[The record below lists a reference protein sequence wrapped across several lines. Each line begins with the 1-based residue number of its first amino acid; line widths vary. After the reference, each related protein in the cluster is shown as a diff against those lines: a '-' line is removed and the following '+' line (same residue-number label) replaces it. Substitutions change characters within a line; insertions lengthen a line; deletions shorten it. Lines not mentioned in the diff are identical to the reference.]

1 MKGVTLKKNLT
12 EEEIEK
18 QMEKALDKIPMEM
31 KKIKFILTIVK
42 KFNKLKTIFKLRRA
56 VARI

>member
-12 EEEIEK
+12 EEVIEK

-42 KFNKLKTIFKLRRA
+42 KFNKLKTIFKLR
-56 VARI
+56 

>member
-1 MKGVTLKKNLT
+1 MKGVALSKRLT

-31 KKIKFILTIVK
+31 KKIKFVLAIIK
-42 KFNKLKTIFKLRRA
+42 KINRLKTIFKLR
-56 VARI
+56 

>member
-1 MKGVTLKKNLT
+1 MLIFMKGVTLKKNLT

-42 KFNKLKTIFKLRRA
+42 KFNKLKTIFKLR
-56 VARI
+56 

>member
-1 MKGVTLKKNLT
+1 MLIFVKGVTLKKNLT

-42 KFNKLKTIFKLRRA
+42 KFNKLKTIFKLR
-56 VARI
+56 

>member
-31 KKIKFILTIVK
+31 KKIKFNIDIIKRGVY
-42 KFNKLKTIFKLRRA
+42 I
-56 VARI
+56 

>member
-1 MKGVTLKKNLT
+1 MKGVTLSKRLT

-31 KKIKFILTIVK
+31 KKIKFVLAIIK
-42 KFNKLKTIFKLRRA
+42 KINRLKTIFKLR
-56 VARI
+56 

>member
-1 MKGVTLKKNLT
+1 MLIFVKGVTLKKNLT

-31 KKIKFILTIVK
+31 KKIKFILAIVK
-42 KFNKLKTIFKLRRA
+42 KFNRLKTIFKLR
-56 VARI
+56 